1 MNPSKHQL
9 ISRIAV
15 VALPVLLACVFFFVG
30 RKLYI
35 DQLKAS
41 VATRRA
47 ASMLSEIS
55 YFKSA
60 LQEARI
66 RRYEFLQ
73 GKGPAS
79 LLRYIAKRSNVDVH
93 LALLFCLANTNQIQ
107 GPQLAKLAPVV
118 QQQLR
123 EMDHTVGLLSPE
135 EGPAAAVSSNAET
148 ISIASKQT
156 ASILSR
162 MRDDQTQ
169 LLFDRRQD
177 LDQKMMSRMLIW
189 TFLLFA
195 TATVL
200 IAAGLLILRIRLLQS
215 IITICAWTQRVNYNG
230 AWMQMEDY
238 LWKRFRVRVSHGISE
253 EAFKGVM
260 GIVGKNMKI
269 SDARSQKQS
278 GSQKPVMSRAPLTAE
293 MPPNETGANS

>member
-41 VATRRA
+41 LATRRA

-60 LQEARI
+60 FEEARI

-73 GKGPAS
+73 RKSPAS
-79 LLRYIAKRSNVDVH
+79 LLRYIAKRNSVDVH
-93 LALLFCLANTNQIQ
+93 LALLLCLANTNQIQ

-118 QQQLR
+118 KQQLS
-123 EMDHTVGLLSPE
+123 EMDKTVGLLSPE

-148 ISIASKQT
+148 ISI
-156 ASILSR
+156 LSR

-169 LLFDRRQD
+169 LLFDRRQG
-177 LDQKMMSRMLIW
+177 LDQTMMSRMLIW
-189 TFLLFA
+189 TILLFA
-195 TATVL
+195 MATVL
-200 IAAGLLILRIRLLQS
+200 ITAGLLILRIRLLQS
-215 IITICAWTQRVNYNG
+215 IITICAWTQRVNYDG
-230 AWMQMEDY
+230 VWMRMEDY
-238 LWKRFRVRVSHGISE
+238 LWKRFRVKVSHGISE
-253 EAFKGVM
+253 EALEGVM

-269 SDARSQKQS
+269 SDSRSQKQN
-278 GSQKPVMSRAPLTAE
+278 GSQKPAMSPAPLTAK
-293 MPPNETGANS
+293 MPPSETGASS

>member
-60 LQEARI
+60 LDEARI

-73 GKGPAS
+73 GKSPAS
-79 LLRYIAKRSNVDVH
+79 LLRYIAKRNSVDVH
-93 LALLFCLANTNQIQ
+93 LALLLCLANTNQIQ

-118 QQQLR
+118 QQQLSD
-123 EMDHTVGLLSPE
+123 MDKTVGLLSPE
-135 EGPAAAVSSNAET
+135 QGPAAAVSSNAET
-148 ISIASKQT
+148 I
-156 ASILSR
+156 SILSR

-169 LLFDRRQD
+169 LLFDRRQE
-177 LDQKMMSRMLIW
+177 LDQTMMSRMLIW
-189 TFLLFA
+189 TILLFA

-200 IAAGLLILRIRLLQS
+200 ITAGLLILRIRLLQS
-215 IITICAWTQRVNYNG
+215 IITICAWTQRVNYDG
-230 AWMQMEDY
+230 AWMRMEDY
-238 LWKRFRVRVSHGISE
+238 LWKRFRVKVSHGISE
-253 EAFKGVM
+253 EAFEGVM

-269 SDARSQKQS
+269 SDSRSQKQS
-278 GSQKPVMSRAPLTAE
+278 GSQKPVTSPAPLTAKV
-293 MPPNETGANS
+293 PPSETGASS

>member
-1 MNPSKHQL
+1 MSPSKHQL

-15 VALPVLLACVFFFVG
+15 VVLPVLLACAFFFIG
-30 RKLYI
+30 RKLYM

-73 GKGPAS
+73 EKGPAS

-93 LALLFCLANTNQIQ
+93 LTLLFCLANTNQIQ

-123 EMDHTVGLLSPE
+123 EMDQAVGLLSPG

-162 MRDDQTQ
+162 MQDDQTQ
-169 LLFDRRQD
+169 LLFDRRRD

-189 TFLLFA
+189 TILLFA

-200 IAAGLLILRIRLLQS
+200 IVAGLLILRIRLLQS

-230 AWMQMEDY
+230 AWMQMEEY

-278 GSQKPVMSRAPLTAE
+278 GPQKPVMSRAPLTAE
-293 MPPNETGANS
+293 IPPNETGANS

>member
-1 MNPSKHQL
+1 MSPSKHQL

-15 VALPVLLACVFFFVG
+15 VVLPVLLACAFFFIG
-30 RKLYI
+30 RKLYM

-55 YFKSA
+55 YFNSA

-66 RRYEFLQ
+66 RRYEFLLR
-73 GKGPAS
+73 KGPAS

-93 LALLFCLANTNQIQ
+93 LALLFCLANTNQFQ

-123 EMDHTVGLLSPE
+123 EMDQTVGLLSPE

-189 TFLLFA
+189 TILCYGDGPDSGWPIDFA
-195 TATVL
+195 NPS
-200 IAAGLLILRIRLLQS
+200 IAKHYHYLRLDSARKLQRRVDANGGLPLETISSKGLAWNFGGS
-215 IITICAWTQRVNYNG
+215 I
-230 AWMQMEDY
+230 
-238 LWKRFRVRVSHGISE
+238 
-253 EAFKGVM
+253 
-260 GIVGKNMKI
+260 
-269 SDARSQKQS
+269 
-278 GSQKPVMSRAPLTAE
+278 
-293 MPPNETGANS
+293 

>member
-41 VATRRA
+41 AATRRA

-60 LQEARI
+60 LDEARI

-73 GKGPAS
+73 GKSPAS
-79 LLRYIAKRSNVDVH
+79 LLRYIAKRNSVDVH
-93 LALLFCLANTNQIQ
+93 LALLLCLANTNQIQ

-118 QQQLR
+118 QQQLSD
-123 EMDHTVGLLSPE
+123 MDKTVGLLSPE
-135 EGPAAAVSSNAET
+135 QGPAAAVSSNAET
-148 ISIASKQT
+148 I
-156 ASILSR
+156 SILSR

-169 LLFDRRQD
+169 LLFDRRQE
-177 LDQKMMSRMLIW
+177 LDQTMMSRMLIW
-189 TFLLFA
+189 TILLFA

-200 IAAGLLILRIRLLQS
+200 IMAGLLILRIRLLQS
-215 IITICAWTQRVNYNG
+215 IITICAWTQRVNYDG
-230 AWMQMEDY
+230 AWMRMEDY
-238 LWKRFRVRVSHGISE
+238 LWKRFRVKVSHGISE
-253 EAFKGVM
+253 EAFEGVM

-269 SDARSQKQS
+269 SDSRSQKQN
-278 GSQKPVMSRAPLTAE
+278 GSQKPVMSPAPLTAK
-293 MPPNETGANS
+293 MPPSETGASS

>member
-60 LQEARI
+60 LEEARI

-73 GKGPAS
+73 GKSPAS
-79 LLRYIAKRSNVDVH
+79 LLRYIAKRNSVDVH
-93 LALLFCLANTNQIQ
+93 LALLLCLANTNQIQ
-107 GPQLAKLAPVV
+107 GPQLAKLVPVV
-118 QQQLR
+118 QQQLS
-123 EMDHTVGLLSPE
+123 EMDKTVGLLSPE
-135 EGPAAAVSSNAET
+135 EGPAAAVFSDAEA
-148 ISIASKQT
+148 ISIANKQT
-156 ASILSR
+156 AAILSR

-169 LLFDRRQD
+169 LLFDRRQG
-177 LDQKMMSRMLIW
+177 LDQTMMSRMLIW
-189 TFLLFA
+189 TILLFA

-215 IITICAWTQRVNYNG
+215 IITICAWTQRVNYDG
-230 AWMQMEDY
+230 VWMRMEDY
-238 LWKRFRVRVSHGISE
+238 LWKRFRVKVSHGISE
-253 EAFKGVM
+253 EALEGVM

-269 SDARSQKQS
+269 SDSRSQKQN
-278 GSQKPVMSRAPLTAE
+278 GSQKPVLPPAPLTAK
-293 MPPNETGANS
+293 MPPRETGASS